1 MKDSRIGE
9 CLWDIWEGSDYESGF
24 ADSVIYYTYDHVDLD
39 HEVVR
44 KALASSIQRDGLAYS
59 LFEAFQLI
67 DSGVARHSWVGV
79 EPGDIYEAVCDS
91 SGESSSGTTLDNVAQ
106 VTFVEVPYI
115 DR

>member
-9 CLWDIWEGSDYESGF
+9 CLWAIWEGSGYETGF
-24 ADSVIYYTYDHVDLD
+24 ADSVVYYTYDHVDIE

-44 KALASSIQRDGLAYS
+44 KALASSIQRDGIAYS
-59 LFEAFQLI
+59 LYEAFQLI
-67 DSGVARHSWVGV
+67 DSGVHSYSAVGV
-79 EPGDIYEAVCDS
+79 EVGDVYESVCS
-91 SGESSSGTTLDNVAQ
+91 ASGESSSGATLDNVVE

>member
-9 CLWDIWEGSDYESGF
+9 CLWFIWEGEDYQSGF
-24 ADSVIYYTYDHVDLD
+24 ADSVVYYTYDHVDVD
-39 HEVVR
+39 HEVIR

-59 LFEAFQLI
+59 LYESFQLI
-67 DSGVARHSWVGV
+67 ESAVVSSGWVGK
-79 EPGDIYEAVCDS
+79 EPESLYESACTEF
-91 SGESSSGTTLDNVAQ
+91 GESSSGVTLENVTE

>member
-9 CLWDIWEGSDYESGF
+9 CLWAIWEGEGYRYGF
-24 ADSVIYYTYDHVDLD
+24 ADSVLYYTYDHVDID
-39 HEVVR
+39 NEVVR

-67 DSGVARHSWVGV
+67 DSGISEESWVGM
-79 EPGDIYEAVCDS
+79 EPEDRYESVCDAL
-91 SGESSSGTTLDNVAQ
+91 GESSSGVALENVMP